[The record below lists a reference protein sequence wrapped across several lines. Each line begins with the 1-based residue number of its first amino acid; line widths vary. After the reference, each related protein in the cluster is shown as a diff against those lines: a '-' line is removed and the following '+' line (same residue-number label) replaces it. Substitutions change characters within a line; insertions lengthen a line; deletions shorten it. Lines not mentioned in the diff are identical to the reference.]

1 MKTLLLLLMAC
12 LPGFA
17 LATSV
22 PQKPLE
28 DILRESD
35 HVVVATIIGV
45 EMVDGAGQPV
55 TDPAAR
61 TGPGLDNRLRLLLQV
76 KHVLF
81 TRADRLPSTLLV
93 PLRSMWHY
101 ELGDMQNGLVG
112 STGVFLLRG
121 KNFQPA
127 YPTYFQRSLDE
138 RPEIERLLAS
148 PGFPGREPEPGA
160 PPQE

>member
-45 EMVDGAGQPV
+45 EMVDGAGHPSPTPPHAPV
-55 TDPAAR
+55 PAWT
-61 TGPGLDNRLRLLLQV
+61 TGSGCSCR
-76 KHVLF
+76 
-81 TRADRLPSTLLV
+81 
-93 PLRSMWHY
+93 
-101 ELGDMQNGLVG
+101 
-112 STGVFLLRG
+112 
-121 KNFQPA
+121 
-127 YPTYFQRSLDE
+127 
-138 RPEIERLLAS
+138 
-148 PGFPGREPEPGA
+148 
-160 PPQE
+160 

>member
-1 MKTLLLLLMAC
+1 MKILLLLLMAC

-76 KHVLF
+76 KQVLF
-81 TRADRLPSTLLV
+81 TRADRLPPVLMV
-93 PLRSMWHY
+93 PLWSMLHS
-101 ELGDMQNGLVG
+101 ELGDMQDGVVG
-112 STGVFLLRG
+112 SSGVFLLRG
-121 KNFQPA
+121 QNFQPA
-127 YPTYFQRSLDE
+127 DPAHFQRGLDE
-138 RPEIERLLAS
+138 RPQIERLLAS
-148 PGFPGREPEPGA
+148 LGFSGRESEPGA
-160 PPQE
+160 PSQE

>member
-1 MKTLLLLLMAC
+1 MKILLPLLMAC

-22 PQKPLE
+22 PQKPLG

-55 TDPAAR
+55 TDPVAR
-61 TGPGLDNRLRLLLQV
+61 TGPGLDNRLLLFLQV
-76 KHVLF
+76 KDVLF
-81 TRADRLPSTLLV
+81 TRAGRLPPVLMV
-93 PLRSMWHY
+93 PLWRMLHS
-101 ELGDMQNGLVG
+101 ELGGMQEQVVG

-121 KNFQPA
+121 QNFQPA
-127 YPTYFQRSLDE
+127 DPAHFQRGLDE
-138 RPEIERLLAS
+138 RPQIERLLAS
-148 PGFPGREPEPGA
+148 PGFSGRESEPGA